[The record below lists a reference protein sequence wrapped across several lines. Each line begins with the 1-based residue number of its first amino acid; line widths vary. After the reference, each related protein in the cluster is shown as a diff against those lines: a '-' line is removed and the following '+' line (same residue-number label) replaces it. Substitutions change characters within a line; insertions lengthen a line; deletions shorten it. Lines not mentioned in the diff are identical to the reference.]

1 MTDADNEFRLH
12 PPRAALSQRR
22 DGRAVHDQTGQ
33 PIAQGAPL
41 GIFQGEEGSDSV
53 AQPFHA
59 LAGKQ
64 GHLGTA
70 LGTAPLVALGQR
82 AGVEGQGA

>member
-1 MTDADNEFRLH
+1 MSSGFTHRAPRLRSAGMGQRSTIK
-12 PPRAALSQRR
+12 RASRSRR
-22 DGRAVHDQTGQ
+22 A
-33 PIAQGAPL
+33 PPL